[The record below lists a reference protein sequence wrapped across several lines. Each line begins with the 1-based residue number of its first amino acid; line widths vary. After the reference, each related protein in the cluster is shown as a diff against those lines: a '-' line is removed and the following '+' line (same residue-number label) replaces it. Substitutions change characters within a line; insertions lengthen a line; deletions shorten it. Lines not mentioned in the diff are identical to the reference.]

1 MKIDH
6 AESRECLSLMQWA
19 ATIRLD
25 NGYNLGKVIYHIPNG
40 GKRNKIEA
48 GIMKG
53 EGVKAGQM
61 DYHLPIARHGFAS
74 LYLEMKKPTA
84 VPPDVSQEQRGRA
97 VIMRDCGNMVR
108 FARNWRHAAEIIC
121 EYLGIPCQVAGTEE
135 DRQWEV
141 KVFQLIERSLTKAKA
156 A

>member
-1 MKIDH
+1 MSIDH
-6 AESRECLSLMQWA
+6 AESRECLALMKWA
-19 ATIRLD
+19 ATVRLE
-25 NGYNLGKVIYHIPNG
+25 NGYNLGAVMYHIPNG

-61 DYHLPIARHGFAS
+61 DYHLPIARHGFGS

-84 VPPDVSQEQRGRA
+84 MPSDVSQEQRDRTG
-97 VIMRDCGNMVR
+97 IMRDCGNVVR
-108 FARNWRHAAEIIC
+108 FARNWQHAASIIC
-121 EYLGIPCQVAGTEE
+121 EYLELPVKVNCSEE

-141 KVFQLIERSLTKAKA
+141 KVFQLIERSLTKSKA